1 MLRDKDVGGVLREL
15 APRITRWHLASLA
28 GPRAAAAADLAA
40 QLAALGVQKSSVHLH
55 GSPAQAFAAARG
67 RASENDKIVVFG
79 SFLTVGEVE
88 AWLNDNKTSKR

>member
-28 GPRAAAAADLAA
+28 GPRAAAAAELAA
-40 QLAALGVQKSSVHLH
+40 QLGALGVARASIHAH
-55 GSPAQAFAAARG
+55 ESPAQAFAAAREG
-67 RASENDKIVVFG
+67 ANENDKIVVFG
-79 SFLTVGEVE
+79 SFLTVGEVK